1 LITRFGSTEFGGY
14 RADTKR
20 DGFEGLAAFTASAF
34 RNFKS
39 KTILDFDNFNGAL
52 LKDGLVERRF
62 GVAAMRRINFR
73 RAESARPH

>member
-1 LITRFGSTEFGGY
+1 
-14 RADTKR
+14 
-20 DGFEGLAAFTASAF
+20 
-34 RNFKS
+34 
-39 KTILDFDNFNGAL
+39 